1 MHTTNLRKVGGSVM
15 LAVPPALLSL
25 LQLQPGA
32 KVGIAVESGRLV
44 VRPRPR
50 LRYSLDELLSQCNPK
65 ARRSKRAS
73 KQEQQWLDSKPI
85 GGELI

>member
-15 LAVPPALLSL
+15 LAVPPALLDIL
-25 LQLQPGA
+25 HLQPGA

-44 VRPRPR
+44 VEPQQRR
-50 LRYSLDELLSQCNPK
+50 RYTLGELLSQCNPR
-65 ARRSKRAS
+65 ARRTKRE
-73 KQEQQWLDSKPI
+73 QEWLDSKPV